1 MIAASTAQ
9 QFTANTPGATN
20 PSLTWSVDGTAGGN
34 STVGTISST
43 GFDTAPST
51 SGSHTITAASAGN
64 ASFNATASV
73 SDFVFTISPTTA
85 IVAPSSSQTFT
96 ATIQGLSNTGVNW
109 SVDGVAGG
117 NSTTGTITSGGVYTA
132 PSAVGPHSVEAVS
145 AAIPT
150 ASVSSP
156 VTVVN
161 AKLTSVLTYHNDDT
175 RDGAYLEEVSLTP
188 ANVNATQFGKLLAY
202 PVDGQIYAQP
212 LYLPQL
218 TINGGTHD
226 VVFVETQNNS
236 VYAFDADAMTSP
248 GTTFWHD
255 GPSMLGPSVH
265 KGDTGGVNPN
275 VGSFQRR

>member
-1 MIAASTAQ
+1 MTATSSADTSIAASASVTVSAISITPSSVTIAASTAQ

-34 STVGTISST
+34 STVGTISNT
-43 GFDTAPST
+43 GFYTAPST

-145 AAIPT
+145 AAVPT

-202 PVDGQIYAQP
+202 PVEGRFTRSLCTCHSSRLTAEP
-212 LYLPQL
+212 TMSYLWRRKM
-218 TINGGTHD
+218 I
-226 VVFVETQNNS
+226 VC
-236 VYAFDADAMTSP
+236 MR
-248 GTTFWHD
+248 
-255 GPSMLGPSVH
+255 SMRMP
-265 KGDTGGVNPN
+265 
-275 VGSFQRR
+275 